1 MLEIEETGKNIEQA
15 IENALFALKAPREDV
30 DIKILCEGGLFKKAK
45 VFVKISD
52 DAIDKYVK
60 KEEKRKSFEEDI
72 SNVEVEVV
80 KEEKKDIKE
89 ESKTEKESEK
99 ELKKVE
105 NKERKDKIINSRE
118 FLENLFKKAQK
129 EVEFSESEDERN
141 KYYSI
146 TGEDLNEYIGYR
158 GETLF
163 AINYLTSILAGKT
176 EKRVI
181 VDIGSY
187 RERRIETL
195 KSLAEKTAHK
205 VEKTGR
211 YVKLEPMDPSE
222 RRIIHMA
229 LQDNSKVTTMSKG
242 TEPHRY
248 VMIFPVEYND
258 HR

>member
-45 VFVKISD
+45 VLVKISD

-60 KEEKRKSFEEDI
+60 KEEKRKVIEETEDI
-72 SNVEVEVV
+72 KENVEVS
-80 KEEKKDIKE
+80 KEEKKEIKE
-89 ESKTEKESEK
+89 ELKAEKEIEK
-99 ELKKVE
+99 QEK
-105 NKERKDKIINSRE
+105 KERKEKIVDSRE
-118 FLENLFKKAQK
+118 FLENLFKKAEK

-146 TGEDLNEYIGYR
+146 TGENLSEYIGYR

-248 VMIFPVEYND
+248 VMVFPVEYND